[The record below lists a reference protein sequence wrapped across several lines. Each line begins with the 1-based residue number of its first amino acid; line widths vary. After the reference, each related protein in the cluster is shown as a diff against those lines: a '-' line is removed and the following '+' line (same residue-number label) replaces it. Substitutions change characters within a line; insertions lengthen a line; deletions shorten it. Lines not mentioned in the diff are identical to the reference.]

1 MAPTES
7 GRRSQS
13 AAYATLWQAILVCF
27 WGTQCLSVANPNGGI
42 VVLGNASIDS
52 TQPGITTITQGS
64 SRAVINWGS
73 FSIGAAEHT
82 HFQQPSASAATLN
95 RVLGNAASIL
105 DGRLSANGHVFL
117 INTNGILFG
126 RSAVVDTAG
135 LLASTLDTTNE
146 AFMAGGDMVFQGNS
160 QAAVT
165 NLGQINA
172 ASGDVFLI
180 GLQVNNAGAIRAPNG
195 TVGLAAGSDVLI
207 WAAGDE
213 RVVVRNAAGA
223 KKDVGVDNSG
233 IIEANVAELKAH
245 NGNVYALAIRNT
257 GRVAATAVTKQGGRI
272 LLRANGGA
280 VENAGE
286 LVARGTE
293 GKGGDIQ
300 IHAGATGSATI
311 TGKVDADGP
320 TSDGG
325 SVTIT
330 GGQVLVSPTAVITA
344 NGKTVGGLVSIGTAP
359 VGTIIENTA
368 ATTTEINGSIS
379 ANGVAGLGGT
389 IRLGGDALTLA
400 SNAVVTANGTTGGG
414 SIFAG
419 GGFRGLDSHQSNSQN
434 VRVESGAALVA
445 NSTGNG
451 QGGNVVVFAGR
462 ELVFNGTLQA
472 SGGAAGGNGGQAEL
486 SSKGTLQIQGLTGNV
501 DLSSPHGRAGT
512 LLIDPNDILITDI
525 GGGTVVTSPAQANV
539 LDVADVSNF
548 LNTASLIIETDSS
561 ASGGS
566 GNITLDG
573 LLSWSAANSLTIQ
586 AQRDFTMTSTLLTT
600 GVIDSQG
607 GGDVTII
614 AGRAVVIDPGALITT
629 TTGNVLINANQGM
642 VTTTGDFNGITIGGS
657 IETLGGNITL
667 AGRSGDGST
676 TQTAAILLDAG
687 SLRADAGGIITLTST
702 GGDVAGNGPITATG
716 LKLSGASDFSLAGP
730 GISIETLATIG
741 TVGSLTLDNSM
752 GLIVGTLGADNG
764 VSATGNIT
772 LTTGGSDRLT
782 IEQSIASQ
790 GGAISLNAY
799 GIDVNG
805 AALSNTGVGT
815 IQLTATRDI
824 ALNSGATITVENG
837 LLQLD
842 ANQGASAETGSFEGI
857 SLSDASLTTS
867 GTGAIVLNGKG
878 GDTGDNNNGIA
889 VVLGSTINSISTG
902 ALAGSITL
910 NGVAGGGDNS
920 NRGVTLQNSG
930 SAITSAGGEIIINGT
945 GAGTGVDNVGVD
957 VGADTVITSDGA
969 TTVNT
974 DTMNIDGAA
983 QITGTGTLTLKQLTA
998 GTTVGL
1004 GDGSTGGFT
1013 LSTAGIAAI
1022 SGFSSVTIG
1031 DASTGDLDIQSVI
1044 WNAPV
1049 IINSSGA
1056 IIVNGLLTGMGGSV
1070 TLSGADATLNAG
1082 IATDGYAIS
1091 INSTVTLGASAG
1103 LDATNAGT
1111 STNGA
1116 NITVTGAIVGG
1127 GSTPDL
1133 TLNAGLAGDV
1143 SLLGSVGAGG
1153 TLQTVDITAGS
1164 LLGTPTIE
1172 ATTFNLTASGSM
1184 DLTHLTASTV
1194 SITGRSGN
1202 DTITLASV
1210 PTSLTVDGAGG
1221 NDTVTFASA
1230 VGPIS
1235 TSVGSYTGIE
1245 SLVGTGSSA
1254 DTLVGASG
1262 DNTFLITADNAGAV
1276 GSMGFASFENLT
1288 GSNDGVNVF
1297 TFSQQATIDGLVDG
1311 GGGTSAKLTIND
1323 TNLSSGVNY
1332 SIGSALVTAV
1342 GRQYHFQ
1349 NVDSLSLQ
1357 LGAGNDTVNS
1367 NFFTFSQ
1374 SLQGG
1379 AGDNRL
1385 LIAGVA
1391 TANSP
1396 RASAGLG
1403 TITFSGFSV
1412 PVIPPVVT
1420 APTTPTTTV
1429 PVIPAQVTQIIGGS
1443 LLQNVIPPLGN
1454 TTPPTTT
1461 TTTNNFTTPPSTTPS
1476 STPTTTPP
1484 TSGNSGPTTPT
1495 SSTLTAGGS
1504 TPSPATS
1511 GSTGGSSSLPSGNSV
1526 TTPAT
1531 GVTSSTSAPGQ
1542 GPVSMGGGAPAS
1554 PATQAQMTATTSPST
1569 ESELNQTLGGDGT
1582 MGITGGEGLVS
1593 VNPGSGPPSAGT
1605 TGSLNTGTSMLAQ
1618 SELAIGVGGLGETP
1632 VDSDLGAQS
1641 MTPGGSPPNAEV
1653 QQGMSDT
1660 TSSDSYSD
1668 LSQALGGDGT
1678 VPTDNSTGSIP
1689 VDVDGTPVP
1698 EETDAELAAHASA
1711 GALGELSAAL
1721 GGTGEIV
1728 VTPSRPAT
1736 TIDPSGDPVSPQV
1749 QSRVD
1754 AILAA
1759 PVESE
1764 MSLVLGGDG
1773 TALALDW
1780 DGYLYSGLDGAPLSP
1795 GVLSKLGEAT
1805 NPTSAEELDQATR

>member
-1 MAPTES
+1 MSTARTES
-7 GRRSQS
+7 WCLSQS
-13 AAYATLWQAILVCF
+13 AACATLWQLILVCL
-27 WGTQCLSVANPNGGI
+27 WGTQCLSIANPNGGI
-42 VVLGNASIDS
+42 VVLGNATIDS
-52 TQPGITTITQGS
+52 SKPGLTTITQGS
-64 SRAVINWGS
+64 NRAVINWGS
-73 FSIGAAEHT
+73 FSIGAGEHT
-82 HFQQPSASAATLN
+82 VFQQPSASAATLN

-126 RSAVVDTAG
+126 RGAVVDTAG
-135 LLASTLDTTNE
+135 LLASTLDATNE

-280 VENAGE
+280 IENAGE

-311 TGKVDADGP
+311 SGKVDADGP

-325 SVTIT
+325 AVTIT
-330 GGQVLVSPTAVITA
+330 GGQVLVSPTAKITA
-344 NGKTVGGLVSIGTAP
+344 NGTTTGGLVSIGTTP
-359 VGTIIENTA
+359 LGDLNQNPTA
-368 ATTTEINGSIS
+368 ATTEINGSIG
-379 ANGVAGLGGT
+379 ANGAAGLGGI

-419 GGFRGLDSHQSNSQN
+419 GGFRGLDSLQSHSQN
-434 VRVESGAALVA
+434 VRVESGAALAA
-445 NSTGNG
+445 NAIDNG

-472 SGGAAGGNGGQAEL
+472 SGGATGGNGGQAEL
-486 SSKGTLQIQGLTGNV
+486 SSKGTLQIQGLMGKV

-539 LDVADVSNF
+539 LDVTDVSNF

-573 LLSWSAANSLTIQ
+573 LLSWSTANSLTIQ
-586 AQRDFTMTSTLLTT
+586 AQRDFSMTSTVLTT
-600 GVIDSQG
+600 GVIDSAG

-629 TTGNVLINANQGM
+629 STGNVLINANQGM
-642 VTTTGDFNGITIGGS
+642 AATIGDFNGITVGGS

-667 AGRSGDGST
+667 AGRTGDGGV
-676 TQTAAILLDAG
+676 TQTAAILLDGG
-687 SLRADAGGIITLTST
+687 SLRADAGGGITLAST
-702 GGDVAGNGPITATG
+702 GGEVQGNGPITATG
-716 LKLSGASDFSLAGP
+716 LKLSGDSDFNLVGP
-730 GISIETLATIG
+730 GISIETVATVG
-741 TVGSLTLDNSM
+741 TVGSLTLDNTM
-752 GLIVGTLGADNG
+752 GLIVGTLGADSG
-764 VSATGNIT
+764 ISATGNIT
-772 LTTGGSDRLT
+772 LSSGGSNRLT
-782 IEQSIASQ
+782 IDQPVTSQ
-790 GGAISLNAY
+790 GGAISLTAY

-805 AALSNTGVGT
+805 ATLSNTGAGT
-815 IQLTATRDI
+815 VQLTATRDI
-824 ALNSGATITVENG
+824 TLNSGATIAVENG

-842 ANQGASAETGSFEGI
+842 ANQGAIAETGSFEGI
-857 SLSDASLTTS
+857 SLSDASLTTN

-889 VVLGSTINSISTG
+889 VVLGSTIKSISTG

-910 NGVAGGGDNS
+910 NGTVEGGDNS

-930 SAITSAGGEIIINGT
+930 SAIISAGGEININGAA
-945 GAGTGVDNVGVD
+945 AGTGVDNIGVD
-957 VGADTVITSDGA
+957 VGADTAITSDGA
-969 TTVNT
+969 TMVVT

-983 QITGTGTLTLKQLTA
+983 QITGTGTLTLKPLTA
-998 GTTVGL
+998 GTTLGL
-1004 GDGSTGGFT
+1004 GDGSVGGFT

-1031 DASTGDLDIQSVI
+1031 DATTGDLDIQSVI

-1049 IINSSGA
+1049 IINSSGD
-1056 IIVNGLLTGMGGSV
+1056 IIVNGLLTGLGGSV
-1070 TLSGADATLNAG
+1070 TLSGAAATLNAG
-1082 IATDGYAIS
+1082 IATDGYDIA

-1103 LDATNAGT
+1103 LDATNAGA
-1111 STNGA
+1111 SPNGA
-1116 NITVTGAIVGG
+1116 NITVTGAISGG
-1127 GSTPDL
+1127 GVTPDL

-1143 SLLGSVGAGG
+1143 SLLGGVGVGG
-1153 TLQTVDITAGS
+1153 TLQTVEVTAGA
-1164 LLGTPTIE
+1164 LLGAPTIE
-1172 ATTFNLTASGSM
+1172 ATTFNLTAGGAM
-1184 DLTHLTASTV
+1184 DLTNLTASTV

-1202 DTITLASV
+1202 DTITLANV
-1210 PTSLTVDGAGG
+1210 PTSLSVDGAGG
-1221 NDTVTFASA
+1221 NDTVTFGSA

-1235 TSVGSYTGIE
+1235 TSVSSYTGVE

-1254 DTLVGASG
+1254 DTLFGASG
-1262 DNTFLITADNAGAV
+1262 DNTFLITADNAGSV
-1276 GSMGFASFENLT
+1276 GSLGFTSFENLT
-1288 GSNDGVNVF
+1288 GSNDGVNLF
-1297 TFSQQATIDGLVDG
+1297 TFSHQATIDGQVDG

-1323 TNLSSGVNY
+1323 TNLASGVNY
-1332 SIGSALVTAV
+1332 SIGSALVTAG
-1342 GRQYHFQ
+1342 GRQYNFQ

-1357 LGAGNDTVNS
+1357 LGAGSDTVNT
-1367 NFFTFSQ
+1367 NFFTFTQ

-1396 RASAGLG
+1396 QASAGLG
-1403 TITFSGFSV
+1403 TITFSRFSV
-1412 PVIPPVVT
+1412 PVIPPVVVP
-1420 APTTPTTTV
+1420 PTTSTT
-1429 PVIPAQVTQIIGGS
+1429 PVIPPQVNQIIGGS
-1443 LLQNVIPPLGN
+1443 LLQNVIPPIGN
-1454 TTPPTTT
+1454 NSPPTTP
-1461 TTTNNFTTPPSTTPS
+1461 TTTNNFATATPS
-1476 STPTTTPP
+1476 SNSTPTP
-1484 TSGNSGPTTPT
+1484 TSLTGGSSGPTSPPNPSGPT
-1495 SSTLTAGGS
+1495 SSPS
-1504 TPSPATS
+1504 TPTPS
-1511 GSTGGSSSLPSGNSV
+1511 STGGSSSLPSGNSV

-1531 GVTSSTSAPGQ
+1531 GVTSSTTAPGQ

-1660 TSSDSYSD
+1660 TSAESFSD

-1678 VPTDNSTGSIP
+1678 TPTDNSTGSLAI
-1689 VDVDGTPVP
+1689 DVDGNPVP
-1698 EETDAELAAHASA
+1698 EETNAELAAHASA

-1728 VTPSRPAT
+1728 VTPARPAT
-1736 TIDPSGDPVSPQV
+1736 TMDPSGNPVSPEV
-1749 QSRVD
+1749 QASVD
-1754 AILAA
+1754 LILGAA
-1759 PVESE
+1759 VGSE
-1764 MSLVLGGDG
+1764 LSSIVGDDG

-1780 DGYLYSGLDGAPLSP
+1780 DGQLSLGLNGAPLSP
-1795 GVLSKLGEAT
+1795 GVQGQLEEAT
-1805 NPTSAEELDQATR
+1805 NPASTAELDQATR